1 MSAAPLVDDLGSR
14 HAESLGDF
22 VRPDQIGH
30 VHFAPHSPILGNP
43 WSRVVYARTQ
53 AYYVSMNIHT

>member
-14 HAESLGDF
+14 HAEPLGDF
-22 VRPDQIGH
+22 VRPDQIVY

-43 WSRVVYARTQ
+43 CPRVVYARTQ
-53 AYYVSMNIHT
+53 TYYVSTNIHT